1 MYLFHQ
7 QTHQTASLP
16 MFSTEGYQA
25 LRGGA
30 GVVRRSDRG
39 VLSITGRD
47 RLTWLQG
54 LLTNDVAALPIG
66 GVCAA
71 AYLTPQGR
79 MITDLRVLQ
88 LAERTLLD
96 VPASL
101 AAQLTAK
108 LDGLLFSEDAQVA
121 DVSGALTIIDVHG
134 PAAPTIID
142 QMMRDIDGS
151 LSTVASDSPYGVPG
165 FSVFVATNDADRWVA
180 RLSGAGGVPTNL
192 ETLDVVRVEAGTPAF
207 LVDMDEHTIPLEAGI
222 EDRTISFTKGCYV
235 GQEVIVRVM
244 HRGQG
249 RVARKLV
256 GLALATGD
264 LPRPGDVIAAGDRVV
279 GRVTSAVWSP
289 ILERGIAL
297 GYVQRDFIQEGTPL
311 DVRTANGSVSA
322 TVSKLP
328 FVSRRAGSHGPQLEG
343 GEGSEDAEVGG
354 ETKWN

>member
-1 MYLFHQ
+1 
-7 QTHQTASLP
+7 

-25 LRGGA
+25 LRYGA

-66 GVCAA
+66 GVCTA

-79 MITDLRVLQ
+79 MITDLRVLH
-88 LAERTLLD
+88 LADRTLLD

-101 AAQLTAK
+101 AGQLTAK

-121 DVSGALTIIDVHG
+121 DVSDSVTIVDVHG
-134 PAAPTIID
+134 PAAPMIID
-142 QMMRDIDGS
+142 QVTRDIDAS

-165 FSVFVATNDADRWVA
+165 FSVFVAVNDADRWVA

-207 LVDMDEHTIPLEAGI
+207 LIDMDQHTIPLEAGI
-222 EDRTISFTKGCYV
+222 EDRAISFTKGCYV

-256 GLALATGD
+256 GLTLATGD
-264 LPRPGDVIAAGDRVV
+264 LPGPGDVIAAGDRVV
-279 GRVTSAVWSP
+279 GRVTSAAWSP
-289 ILERGIAL
+289 TLERGIAL
-297 GYVQRDFIQEGTPL
+297 GYVLRDFIQAGTQL
-311 DVRTANGSVSA
+311 DVRAGGGSVSA
-322 TVSKLP
+322 TVSSLP
-328 FVSRRAGSHGPQLEG
+328 FVSGRAGSQPLQVER
-343 GEGSEDAEVGG
+343 GG
-354 ETKWN
+354 ETKWD